1 MEATIRK
8 NGYLDLPP
16 YMWVRLEE
24 RAKECNRS
32 LWEYVGEALM
42 DYEYHEP
49 NEETKAA
56 IAEAMSGH
64 NPNKVYTDV
73 DEMISDILSEEE

>member
-1 MEATIRK
+1 MDGTIRK
-8 NGYLDLPP
+8 NGYLDLPA

-24 RAKECNRS
+24 RAKECKED

-42 DYEYHEP
+42 DYECHEP

-56 IAEAMSGH
+56 LAEAMSGQ
-64 NPNKVYTDV
+64 NSNKVYTDV
-73 DEMISDILSEEE
+73 DEMIFDILSEE